1 MVGRAPYLNGPYNV
15 PRTSGPAADWR
26 LMPAVAYLLFA
37 SHPLSNRSSGRTDLP
52 SAGWPSAGGPSG
64 SWIGGPPSSRPQRPP
79 RRSAAAAALHRSV
92 CVNQLVG
99 GHPVGRTRHTRTGR
113 IILAKI
119 CRLAS
124 LALPPA
130 GRVVEPVV
138 CRSLYGG
145 RTAPAVW
152 ACGAQQ
158 QTADCRA
165 CRLAD
170 RPQTPGRLAASAVQ
184 GCSRCQLTPTSQWTA
199 CSVSP
204 HLMRTLFISDCISAS
219 RPSKSA
225 NPGCNLA
232 AAVDSEPCGAVACL

>member
-1 MVGRAPYLNGPYNV
+1 MAF
-15 PRTSGPAADWR
+15 SWR
-26 LMPAVAYLLFA
+26 PE
-37 SHPLSNRSSGRTDLP
+37 
-52 SAGWPSAGGPSG
+52 
-64 SWIGGPPSSRPQRPP
+64 PPGAEARPQRPP

-130 GRVVEPVV
+130 GRVVEP
-138 CRSLYGG
+138 GG
-145 RTAPAVW
+145 EPGA
-152 ACGAQQ
+152 ACTVRGLHQPSGAAQ

-232 AAVDSEPCGAVACL
+232 AAVDSEPCGAVASL

>member
-99 GHPVGRTRHTRTGR
+99 GHPVGRTRRTRTGR

-130 GRVVEPVV
+130 GRVVEP
-138 CRSLYGG
+138 GG
-145 RTAPAVW
+145 VPEPVRW
-152 ACGAQQ
+152 
-158 QTADCRA
+158 ADCTS
-165 CRLAD
+165 RLGLRGTAAD
-170 RPQTPGRLAASAVQ
+170 SGLQSVQTGGQAADPRQTGRQRGAGLQSVPAYTDITMDSVQ
-184 GCSRCQLTPTSQWTA
+184 CLTSPHENPFHFRLHFCIPAKQICQSWMQSGSRCGQ
-199 CSVSP
+199 
-204 HLMRTLFISDCISAS
+204 
-219 RPSKSA
+219 
-225 NPGCNLA
+225 
-232 AAVDSEPCGAVACL
+232 